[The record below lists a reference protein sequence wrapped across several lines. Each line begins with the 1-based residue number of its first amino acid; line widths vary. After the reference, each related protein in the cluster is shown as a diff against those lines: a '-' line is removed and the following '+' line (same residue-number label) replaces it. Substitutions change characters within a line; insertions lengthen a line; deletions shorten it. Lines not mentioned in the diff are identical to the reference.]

1 MYDFILKGGNI
12 VDVRTEEIK
21 QADVAVKDGK
31 IAGVGHFSGEN
42 VIDCTGKYITPGFID
57 AHVHIESSMAT
68 PMEFSKAV
76 MPHGTTTVIADPHEL
91 VNVKGNEAMEYI
103 LDAAGDDALVYRYG
117 GDEFVIMFKD
127 KPYETMDAVGK
138 RVKDNVRALQ
148 IPNAVTTASQYL
160 TVSQGYVLM
169 QGVSGAESVYTVLKL
184 ADQALYS
191 VKKNDKNGYCIYSN
205 KQRL

>member
-1 MYDFILKGGNI
+1 M
-12 VDVRTEEIK
+12 
-21 QADVAVKDGK
+21 
-31 IAGVGHFSGEN
+31 AGAF
-42 VIDCTGKYITPGFID
+42 
-57 AHVHIESSMAT
+57 
-68 PMEFSKAV
+68 
-76 MPHGTTTVIADPHEL
+76 
-91 VNVKGNEAMEYI
+91 

-148 IPNAVTTASQYL
+148 IQNAVTTASQYL